1 MVVWC
6 ISVVYASGCVY
17 SFACKIGRDDLAFRP
32 VYGSGHPGRA
42 ASSIV
47 IHCVFAAPLVQMPV
61 ACCFLTVNKI
71 VRGRQNDAN
80 GYAFD
85 DLGFRN

>member
-47 IHCVFAAPLVQMPV
+47 IHCVFAAPLV
-61 ACCFLTVNKI
+61 
-71 VRGRQNDAN
+71 
-80 GYAFD
+80 
-85 DLGFRN
+85 